1 LEPGFSLGGCD
12 VESGVGFAETEPPAA
27 LGLIFVAAEKLDEKG
42 GEFFGS
48 AAEGLAGEEGAE
60 DGIAGDAGIEGLG
73 EAQAGGLAAE
83 VVED

>member
-1 LEPGFSLGGCD
+1 M
-12 VESGVGFAETEPPAA
+12 
-27 LGLIFVAAEKLDEKG
+27 IFVSAEELDEEG
-42 GEFFGS
+42 GEFFGG
-48 AAEGLAGEEGAE
+48 AAEGFAGEEGAE